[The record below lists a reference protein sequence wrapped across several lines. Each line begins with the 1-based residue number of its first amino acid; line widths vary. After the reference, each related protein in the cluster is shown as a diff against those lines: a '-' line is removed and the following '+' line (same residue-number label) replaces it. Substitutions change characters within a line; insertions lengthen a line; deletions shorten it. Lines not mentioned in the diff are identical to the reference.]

1 MAGMYTDEKSTL
13 MLISLMKAHGVRR
26 VVASPGMRNMCLVA
40 SLQRDPD
47 FEVYSS
53 VDERSAAYIACGMAA
68 ETGEPVALSCTGA
81 TASRNYLPG
90 LTEAYYRKLPVLA
103 ITSTKHVGE
112 IGQLKAQTV
121 DRRVSPNDVV
131 RMSVQVPMVRCA
143 EDRKSNNVLIN
154 TALLELRRHGGGPV
168 HINLETACSRDF
180 STEELPGERVI
191 MRHGL
196 FSTSLPPLRP
206 GRVGVFVGAH
216 PRWSERLT
224 QAVDRFCE
232 VYDAVVFCDNT
243 SNYQG
248 KFRVN
253 PTIVGCQRSYRSKL
267 CEVSTLVH
275 IGEVSGASY
284 MRVLPSHVWRV
295 SPDGE
300 VRDTFGKLDNVFEMD
315 ELAFFE
321 VYGGVEGAGEHATG
335 YRDAW
340 LAECARLRDKLPEL
354 PFSNARIAQMTTPRL
369 LPGTKLHLGILNS
382 LRTWNFC
389 DLPAGVSC
397 FSNTGG
403 FGIDGLASTALGAA
417 LADPSSPCVVVL
429 GDLAFFYDMNSLGNR
444 HVPANLR
451 ILLVNNGLGMEFRN
465 YGHPASCLG
474 EEVDPYVAAAGHYS
488 NKSREV
494 VRHYAEDMGF
504 EYLRAS
510 SEEEFLGVVD
520 KLVAADIGE
529 RPLVV
534 EAFTSVEDEYAA
546 LERLQNVARDAKG
559 TALSVAKTVL
569 GQRGVG
575 TVKRMLG
582 R

>member
-1 MAGMYTDEKSTL
+1 MMGGYTDENSTL
-13 MLISLMKAHGVRR
+13 MLVSLMKSHGVRR
-26 VVASPGMRNMCLVA
+26 VIASPGMRNMCLVA
-40 SLQRDPD
+40 TLQRDPY

-103 ITSTKHVGE
+103 ITSARHVGE

-121 DRRVSPNDVV
+121 DRRATLNDVV
-131 RMSVQVPMVRCA
+131 RASVQIPMVRCD
-143 EDRKSNNVLIN
+143 EDKKSNNVLIN
-154 TALLELRRHGGGPV
+154 SALLELRRHGGGPV
-168 HINLETACSRDF
+168 HINLETTCSQDF
-180 STEELPGERVI
+180 STEALPHERVI
-191 MRHGL
+191 RRYGL
-196 FSTSLPPLRP
+196 DSASLPPLRP
-206 GRVGVFVGAH
+206 GKVGVFVGAH
-216 PRWSERLT
+216 PLWGERLT
-224 QAVDRFCE
+224 RAVDRFCE

-248 KFRVN
+248 GFRVN
-253 PTIVGCQRSYRSKL
+253 PSIVVCQRSYRSKL
-267 CEVSTLVH
+267 REVSTLIHV
-275 IGEVSGASY
+275 GEVSGAPY
-284 MRVLPSHVWRV
+284 MGVIPSCVWRV

-300 VRDTFGKLDNVFEMD
+300 VRDTFGKLDSVFEMD

-321 VYGGVEGAGEHATG
+321 IYGGVEVTGEPSTG
-335 YRDAW
+335 FRDAW
-340 LAECARLRDKLPEL
+340 LTECARLRDKQPAL
-354 PFSNARIAQMTTPRL
+354 PFSNARIAQMTMPRL
-369 LPGTKLHLGILNS
+369 LPGTRLHLGILNS
-382 LRTWNFC
+382 LRTWDFC
-389 DLPAGVSC
+389 DVPRGVSC

-403 FGIDGLASTALGAA
+403 FGIDGLASTAMGAA
-417 LADPSSPCVVVL
+417 LADPSRPCVVVL

-444 HVPANLR
+444 HAPANLR

-504 EYLRAS
+504 EYHRAS
-510 SEEEFLGVVD
+510 SEDEYSRVVD
-520 KLVAADIGE
+520 RLVAAEVGE
-529 RPLVV
+529 KPLVI
-534 EAFTSVEDEYAA
+534 EAFTTVDDEYAA
-546 LERLQNVARDAKG
+546 LESLQNIERDAVG
-559 TALSVAKTVL
+559 AAMSAAKTVL
-569 GQRGVG
+569 GAKGIR
-575 TVKRMLG
+575 TVKRMIG